1 MKEHLYSIHRQ
12 GFLAWY
18 LVYFRISLL
27 ICCRTPGYRWQPRLL
42 EDQVVLT
49 SHTLVYNLPA
59 IGTFCGFF
67 FWCVGISLSATNWLR
82 SSQTQTVRK
91 IWFHQ
96 YSRVSILVPFPL
108 PSDSLSVSSAS
119 TSASSTSNY
128 LDLGVFI
135 MKAAISPLR
144 WVT

>member
-59 IGTFCGFF
+59 IGSRYLLWVF
-67 FWCVGISLSATNWLR
+67 FWCFGISLSATNWLR

-96 YSRVSILVPFPL
+96 YSRVSILVPFPV
-108 PSDSLSVSSAS
+108 PPDSLSVSSVQVQVP
-119 TSASSTSNY
+119 SATIWIWVFSSWKLLLTLS
-128 LDLGVFI
+128 
-135 MKAAISPLR
+135 AE
-144 WVT
+144 